1 LNEAFSDIFGAMTER
16 YWKGES
22 ANTWKIGE
30 GSYTPGTAGD
40 ALRYMNAPWQGGQ
53 PWNYQSRYT
62 GSGDNGGVHINSGIA
77 NYAFYILSKGGCG
90 YSCISGIGADAATRI
105 FYRAL
110 RYYMIPTDG
119 FYWARYCT
127 LWAAGDLYGYGSFQ
141 YNQVWNAWNAVGA
154 PQ

>member
-1 LNEAFSDIFGAMTER
+1 M
-16 YWKGES
+16 
-22 ANTWKIGE
+22 NT
-30 GSYTPGTAGD
+30 
-40 ALRYMNAPWQGGQ
+40 PWLGGQ

-62 GSGDNGGVHINSGIA
+62 GSGDNGGVHTNSGIA
-77 NYAFYILSKGGCG
+77 NYAFYILAKGGCG
-90 YSCISGIGADAATRI
+90 YTCVGAIGADAATKI
-105 FYRAL
+105 FFRAL

-127 LWAAGDLYGYGSFQ
+127 LWAAGDLYGYGSYQ